1 MPTLKSTVIAS
12 SMILVASFTALAQTT
27 ATVTHAYNGLALPIA
42 TDSADVITVA
52 TITVPRAL
60 KMTKVTAQV
69 QIQYP
74 NTGDLNVYLYSP
86 QGTRTRLLDHN
97 CSVAN
102 IDTTFDDSAP
112 QLWRDFCPTEAG
124 RGPFRGNEPLSNFN
138 SDDTSFGV
146 WRLAVENNVSN
157 DRSGWITGVSLTITG
172 TTQVS
177 PVTSPQTIVNAAS
190 ATGAGTV
197 APGELISI
205 LGLGLGPATAVTAPA
220 GALPTTLGGTT
231 VTING
236 TASPI
241 RYASAFRADVQVPFF
256 AAPGTT
262 IAVQV
267 NYNSQTSPVATLNV
281 VSAVPGLYTLST
293 AGQPGAAKAVNQS
306 GTLNSAANP
315 APRGSIISVYGSG
328 LGVVTP
334 AGTSGAVPPNSP
346 LSTLTGDVGAFIG
359 GVPALVQFA
368 GLAPGSPGLYQVNL
382 IVPSTAPSGA
392 QQLLLYSNGVASQ
405 SGVTVVIQ

>member
-1 MPTLKSTVIAS
+1 MPTLKSTVIAG
-12 SMILVASFTALAQTT
+12 SMILAASFTALAQTT
-27 ATVTHAYNGLALPIA
+27 ATVTYAYNGLALPIL

-52 TITVPRAL
+52 NITVPRAL
-60 KMTKVTAQV
+60 KMTKVTAQI

-74 NTGDLNVYLYSP
+74 NTGDLNVYLFSP
-86 QGTRTRLLDHN
+86 QGTRTRLLEHN
-97 CSVAN
+97 CSIAN
-102 IDTTFDDSAP
+102 IDTTFDDAAP
-112 QLWRDFCPTEAG
+112 QIWRDFCPTEAG

-138 SDDTSFGV
+138 NDDTSFGV

-177 PVTSPQTIVNAAS
+177 PITSPQTIVNSAS
-190 ATGAGTV
+190 ATGAGTA

-236 TASPI
+236 TAAPI
-241 RYASAFRADVQVPFF
+241 AYTSSFRADVQVPFF
-256 AAPGTT
+256 AVPGTT

-267 NYNSQTSPVATLNV
+267 NYNNQTSPVATLNV
-281 VSAVPGLYTLST
+281 VTAVPGVYI
-293 AGQPGAAKAVNQS
+293 AGTPGPGPVKAVNQA
-306 GTLNSAANP
+306 GTLNSALNP
-315 APRGSIISVYGSG
+315 APKGSVITIYANG
-328 LGVVTP
+328 LGAVTP
-334 AGTSGAVPPNSP
+334 TGTAGAVPPNSP
-346 LSTLTGDVGAFIG
+346 LSRVTGDVGAFIG
-359 GVPALVQFA
+359 GVPAVVQFA
-368 GLAPGSPGLYQVNL
+368 GLAPGSPALYQVNL
-382 IVPSTAPSGA
+382 MVPATAPSGV

-405 SGVTVVIQ
+405 SGTTVVVQ